1 MRGHLKNDWRSFG
14 VLTISTAGLSSM
26 AKDLKKKGTE
36 EGAEDRG
43 RKVRVQRL

>member
-1 MRGHLKNDWRSFG
+1 MRGHLENDWRSFG

-26 AKDLKKKGTE
+26 AKDLKKGTE